1 MIELLRVRRAARLQV
16 TCCNGISAEP
26 LPPVKVDSI
35 QIEQVL
41 VNLIRN
47 AIEAMAGNSR
57 GDRPLL
63 LRTEFISPD
72 RIRVAVQDAGRGI
85 DPGQKSRL
93 FEPFFTTKSDGMG
106 MGLAISNSII
116 QSHGGTLEAI
126 SNPDR
131 GLTFQF
137 TLPVFAGE
145 EMPMEANQ
153 TPTATCSASSSSTT
167 HPAAAR
173 VGRRARRTS
182 HDVPTRTFASA
193 AEFLASYE
201 PSQRGCLVVD
211 VRMTGM
217 TGLELQQEL
226 SVRGYRIPVIVIT
239 GFADVPTAV
248 RAMRAGAVTFLEKP
262 CSDKELWASI
272 ETALQWEARSRQ
284 QRTQREDVVARR
296 ATLTPAEVQ
305 VLDRLIAGKANKAIA
320 AELDLGLRT
329 VELRRATIMKK
340 MDANSL
346 AELVRMILSIE
357 GPSDATVSGARS
369 PTRQTD
375 ASSNRT

>member
-1 MIELLRVRRAARLQV
+1 
-16 TCCNGISAEP
+16 
-26 LPPVKVDSI
+26 
-35 QIEQVL
+35 
-41 VNLIRN
+41 
-47 AIEAMAGNSR
+47 
-57 GDRPLL
+57 
-63 LRTEFISPD
+63 
-72 RIRVAVQDAGRGI
+72 
-85 DPGQKSRL
+85 
-93 FEPFFTTKSDGMG
+93 
-106 MGLAISNSII
+106 
-116 QSHGGTLEAI
+116 
-126 SNPDR
+126 
-131 GLTFQF
+131 
-137 TLPVFAGE
+137 
-145 EMPMEANQ
+145 MPMEANQ
-153 TPTATCSASSSSTT
+153 TPTANCTVFIVDDD
-167 HPAAAR
+167 PAARESVTAL
-173 VGRRARRTS
+173 VGS
-182 HDVPTRTFASA
+182 HDVPTQAFSSA

-284 QRTQREDVVARR
+284 QRNQREEIQARR

-305 VLDRLIAGKANKAIA
+305 VLVRLIAGKANKAIA

-340 MDANSL
+340 MEANSL
-346 AELVRMILSIE
+346 AELVRLILSIE
-357 GPSDATVSGARS
+357 GPSDAAVPAA
-369 PTRQTD
+369 D
-375 ASSNRT
+375 